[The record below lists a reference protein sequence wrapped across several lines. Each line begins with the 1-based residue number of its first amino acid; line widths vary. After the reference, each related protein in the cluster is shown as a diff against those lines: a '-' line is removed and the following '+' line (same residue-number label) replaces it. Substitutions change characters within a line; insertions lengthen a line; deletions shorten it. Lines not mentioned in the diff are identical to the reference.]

1 MDAGRRARRSDRMT
15 KGRRT
20 NNRHKRKRLPPGDDS
35 ISRGHQSGALR
46 TDESTKYDRP
56 NLEEVL
62 SETDTF
68 LDKLRKRFRRK
79 AR

>member
-1 MDAGRRARRSDRMT
+1 MT

-20 NNRHKRKRLPPGDDS
+20 NNRHKRKRLPPGDDTL
-35 ISRGHQSGALR
+35 SRGTQGGALR
-46 TDESTKYDRP
+46 TDEPTKYVRP
-56 NLEEVL
+56 SLEGVL

-79 AR
+79 AH